1 MKSGSRSCLGTIL
14 LMIVAFALIKFLF
27 PELWTFL
34 FSFSI
39 GLIAAGLVVVV
50 LLLGALGYFT
60 YRNLKGN
67 KQKEAARKSAKALR
81 LDEVYQSIQKRLEQA
96 PLLNQIPSEEW
107 LRVEM
112 LMGGRVAEMKSDLI
126 RLKDLTAVANIRAT
140 QNQLSD
146 HRRQLNEA
154 HDEAVRNVIRE
165 NIRLVE
171 EKSDRLRKAE
181 EEIKQNE
188 ASLDLIYY
196 SLLKVDEDLKMGR
209 SVQSLL
215 PADVYKRF
223 EIATVSDE
231 EKLPPLEK
239 KSSTIE

>member
-14 LMIVAFALIKFLF
+14 LLIVAFALIKFLF
-27 PELWTFL
+27 PELWTLL
-34 FSFSI
+34 FSLSV
-39 GLIAAGLVVVV
+39 GLIAAGIVVVV
-50 LLLGALGYFT
+50 LLFGALGYFT

-67 KQKEAARKSAKALR
+67 KRKEAARKSAKALR
-81 LDEVYQSIQKRLEQA
+81 LDDVYHSIQKKLEHA
-96 PLLNQIPSEEW
+96 PQLNQIPSEEW

-126 RLKDLTAVANIRAT
+126 RLKDLAAPANIRAA
-140 QNQLSD
+140 QIQLSD
-146 HRRQLNEA
+146 HRRQLAETR
-154 HDEAVRNVIRE
+154 DEAVRNVIRE

-171 EKSDRLRKAE
+171 EKNDRLQKAE

-196 SLLKVDEDLKMGR
+196 SLLKVDEDLKLDQT
-209 SVQSLL
+209 VHSLL

-223 EIATVSDE
+223 EIATGTDE
-231 EKLPPLEK
+231 EKLQPLEK